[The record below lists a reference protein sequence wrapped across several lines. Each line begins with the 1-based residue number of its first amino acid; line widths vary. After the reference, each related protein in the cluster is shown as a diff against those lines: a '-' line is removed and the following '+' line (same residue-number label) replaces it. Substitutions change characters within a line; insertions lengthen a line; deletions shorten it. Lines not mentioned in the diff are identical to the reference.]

1 MAYLFAP
8 QYEGLSIKHILAKV
22 KDSPQVLF
30 FLPDELDWHRLPR
43 QWLINVCNTVI
54 GKPFAEWINATIEKR
69 NDDMAQKHDLLVEMD
84 PDIAEVFANSKSIS
98 SKCLFFFAIQSS

>member
-1 MAYLFAP
+1 MSYLFAP

-22 KDSPQVLF
+22 KESPQVLS

-54 GKPFAEWINATIEKR
+54 GKPFAEWINAVIEKR
-69 NDDMAQKHDLLVEMD
+69 NDDMARKQDLLVELD
-84 PDIAEVFANSKSIS
+84 
-98 SKCLFFFAIQSS
+98 